1 MRRLVQGNILGFLGI
16 FKDSHVWLQITLRNQ
31 MPEVS
36 GFPLYPLLVGM
47 WIPFIIG
54 MYPDSHV

>member
-1 MRRLVQGNILGFLGI
+1 MWRLVQGNILGFLGI

-47 WIPFIIG
+47 WIPFKTCG
-54 MYPDSHV
+54 YLDSQA